1 MQHGIQERHAK
12 VFFDEVSEDVV
23 GGGDPPPQE
32 IDGPGVLVLQ
42 RQDVLRGLGVK
53 LGPALRIYNRIRA
66 LQTRRNL
73 EV

>member
-1 MQHGIQERHAK
+1 MT
-12 VFFDEVSEDVV
+12 
-23 GGGDPPPQE
+23 GGDPPPQE

-42 RQDVLRGLGVK
+42 RRDILRGLGVK